1 MQKCNIFIQFL
12 MNINYP
18 EHNEYKYETIIYNYA
33 AIVLLQ
39 KEKNTESS
47 LSIIDLQERT
57 F

>member
-1 MQKCNIFIQFL
+1 

-47 LSIIDLQERT
+47 LSIIDLQQRT
-57 F
+57 LYFNLQPLSL